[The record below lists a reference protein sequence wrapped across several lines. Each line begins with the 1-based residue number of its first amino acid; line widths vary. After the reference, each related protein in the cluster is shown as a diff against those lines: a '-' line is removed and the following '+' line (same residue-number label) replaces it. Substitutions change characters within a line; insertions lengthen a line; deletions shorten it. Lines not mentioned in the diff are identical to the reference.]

1 MTPLRGYFK
10 TSAGIFAAGHFRG
23 LGESFCNHHLE
34 GGWDARSANDTFRAV
49 NFYSI
54 ATEAPKMI
62 EKLEMYSEEKEK

>member
-34 GGWDARSANDTFRAV
+34 GGLDARSNGIV
-49 NFYSI
+49 NVSKLHPEKFSI
-54 ATEAPKMI
+54 IKR
-62 EKLEMYSEEKEK
+62 